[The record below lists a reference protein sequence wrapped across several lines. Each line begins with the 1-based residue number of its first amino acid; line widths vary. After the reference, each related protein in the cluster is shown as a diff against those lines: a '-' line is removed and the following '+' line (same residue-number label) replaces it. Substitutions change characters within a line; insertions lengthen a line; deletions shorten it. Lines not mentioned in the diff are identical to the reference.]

1 MTRISIF
8 PRMTKENPWFFSTAS
23 RDGWRRPPNRIAALP
38 SLFTHF
44 MWVLLLYAEGENNFL
59 FIVIPM
65 WEFYDF
71 SLFFKSLSENY
82 SLLALV
88 ALQLWALV
96 QSERQAYCLSS
107 THVSTNSCTSTLC
120 YQLWPQLSLVGLYNY
135 LLIRNWHSHSSGYVC
150 GAGRYDD
157 KAGDSRTR
165 ADITRNT
172 PTFTKYQ

>member
-23 RDGWRRPPNRIAALP
+23 RDGCRRPPNRIAALP

-44 MWVLLLYAEGENNFL
+44 MWVLLLYAEGENNIL

-82 SLLALV
+82 KVCWRWWLCNCGRWYRAKDRHTAYHQPTYPRIPLRRLFVISFGHSYR
-88 ALQLWALV
+88 LW
-96 QSERQAYCLSS
+96 
-107 THVSTNSCTSTLC
+107 
-120 YQLWPQLSLVGLYNY
+120 
-135 LLIRNWHSHSSGYVC
+135 VC
-150 GAGRYDD
+150 IIIY
-157 KAGDSRTR
+157 
-165 ADITRNT
+165 
-172 PTFTKYQ
+172 